1 MESIGPW
8 LVMAGAYA
16 AWQSARYSWW
26 RSTVSY
32 ALPRVLMYHMIAPPR
47 RGARFNGMRVSPEAF
62 EWQLKWLRNNGFEF
76 LSISQLIGDAVPERS
91 VAITFD
97 DGFEDNFTAGFPL
110 LKKYRAKAT
119 LYLVANRHD
128 GTDWSG
134 KKKAH
139 HQGGELLREPKLSD
153 DQVKEMVASGRVELG
168 AHTLTHANLAALSR
182 EEKRREIV
190 GSKEALEASFGVP
203 VTSFAYP
210 FGIWSAAD
218 RELVRDAGFLTAVTT
233 DRGIDSLPFP
243 EPLTLRRIKVSG
255 REGRFAFRLRVR
267 TGRRGIWK

>member
-76 LSISQLIGDAVPERS
+76 LSMSQLIGDAVPERS

-110 LKKYRAKAT
+110 IKKY
-119 LYLVANRHD
+119 
-128 GTDWSG
+128 
-134 KKKAH
+134 
-139 HQGGELLREPKLSD
+139 
-153 DQVKEMVASGRVELG
+153 
-168 AHTLTHANLAALSR
+168 
-182 EEKRREIV
+182 
-190 GSKEALEASFGVP
+190 
-203 VTSFAYP
+203 
-210 FGIWSAAD
+210 
-218 RELVRDAGFLTAVTT
+218 
-233 DRGIDSLPFP
+233 
-243 EPLTLRRIKVSG
+243 
-255 REGRFAFRLRVR
+255 
-267 TGRRGIWK
+267 